1 MSPSI
6 LAENVL
12 LLIVSAINCSIIII
26 SYRRGG
32 TAWVEKFGVIKTLPD
47 GRRRV
52 TSGAK
57 GELIINAIWTIGFM
71 AVLNTGAGFSIFDMD
86 IWHFILFAGIAFGF
100 AKWAYFFP
108 VDVLA
113 QCEHRSES
121 YRRRLRRGYTFYW
134 IFTVNFY
141 VGVFLTASRLVH
153 HYTFDVS
160 RFFVRAEGF
169 LERHR
174 QLISD
179 MDMID
184 LSAANELLRA
194 NVEFTTINRLI
205 IYQLEPIV
213 VFSCFVILVLS
224 LIAYSPLK
232 NSFHGNTRKVGYI
245 SSAVA
250 VGLVVITAI
259 ASYYF
264 QYEGFAEAYKTQ
276 LFMALELPANDIEH
290 LEVVAHTLERLLPF
304 SGLSG
309 FFRIFTEEGGI
320 FVIGAALT
328 HLGAGIVAKDVDEE
342 LPTLPVKKSAPPG

>member
-1 MSPSI
+1 
-6 LAENVL
+6 
-12 LLIVSAINCSIIII
+12 
-26 SYRRGG
+26 
-32 TAWVEKFGVIKTLPD
+32 
-47 GRRRV
+47 V

-86 IWHFILFAGIAFGF
+86 VWHFLLFTCIALGF

-108 VDVLA
+108 VEVLA
-113 QCEHRSES
+113 QCEHRSAS

-153 HYTFDVS
+153 HYTYDVS
-160 RFFVRAEGF
+160 KFFAKAEGF
-169 LERHR
+169 LDRHR
-174 QLISD
+174 QFISEID
-179 MDMID
+179 TID
-184 LSAANELLRA
+184 LASANELMRA

-232 NSFHGNTRKVGYI
+232 NSFHGNTRKVGYV
-245 SSAVA
+245 SSSLA

-259 ASYYF
+259 SSYYF
-264 QYEGFAEAYKTQ
+264 QYEGFAETYKQQ
-276 LFMALELPANDIEH
+276 LFAALKLPATDIEH

-328 HLGAGIVAKDVDEE
+328 HLGAGIIAQDVDEE
-342 LPTLPVKKSAPPG
+342 LPVSPVKTAVPPD